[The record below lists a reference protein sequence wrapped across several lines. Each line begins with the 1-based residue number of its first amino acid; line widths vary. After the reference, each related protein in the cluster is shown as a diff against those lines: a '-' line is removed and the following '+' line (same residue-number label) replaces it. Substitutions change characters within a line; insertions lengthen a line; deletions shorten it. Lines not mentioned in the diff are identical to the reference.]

1 MLFARVFSEVTILQ
15 AHVEGT
21 MKMQSLKVMTYFVIL
36 SFTLGTAFLQAA
48 EVEDLLEAGS
58 VKVEAGAKAQLKID
72 RIADQTDGLL
82 QEFKQVN
89 KQIESLRVY
98 NAQLERQVASQK
110 QMMSELETSIANA
123 TVIERGVS
131 PLMLNMIDG
140 LEDYINLDL
149 PFKQEQRL
157 RAVSDLSVNVDSAR
171 FSAAEKFRQILEVYD
186 IESEYSQSIETYRDM
201 IDINANGSEIEV
213 DVLRVGRVVLAYQ
226 TKDKAQTGA
235 WNKESESWETLGTEY
250 RRPID
255 EAIQIAQKIKAQDV
269 IEMPITTPEIAK

>member
-1 MLFARVFSEVTILQ
+1 MEEVEPSETTLLFARVFSDILYYKP
-15 AHVEGT
+15 HVEGT

-36 SFTLGTAFLQAA
+36 SFTLGAAFLQAA

-140 LEDYINLDL
+140 LEDFINLDL

-157 RAVSDLSVNVDSAR
+157 L
-171 FSAAEKFRQILEVYD
+171 
-186 IESEYSQSIETYRDM
+186 
-201 IDINANGSEIEV
+201 
-213 DVLRVGRVVLAYQ
+213 
-226 TKDKAQTGA
+226 
-235 WNKESESWETLGTEY
+235 
-250 RRPID
+250 
-255 EAIQIAQKIKAQDV
+255 
-269 IEMPITTPEIAK
+269 